1 MPNEL
6 YEIKIKSIGYTD
18 DVEIREEPK
27 KVAGKNLGRKT
38 VGSDKIINV
47 SSVEDNS
54 ITQAMLQD
62 AVVGKAE
69 LRYEQ
74 VSITISGTNTSGTV
88 TVTVDSIPFGYFL
101 SAFTTPTA
109 SYIQL
114 AVSSTTLTATLSAA
128 PGAGNSITI
137 QIVLL
142 KA

>member
-1 MPNEL
+1 MPEL
-6 YEIKIKSIGYTD
+6 YETKIKSINYAD

-27 KVAGKNLGRKT
+27 KIAGSNLGRKT

-54 ITQAMLQD
+54 ITKAMMADD
-62 AVVGKAE
+62 AIGKVE
-69 LRYEQ
+69 LDYEQ
-74 VSITISGTNTSGTV
+74 VSITIAGTNTSGTA
-88 TVTVDSIPFGYFL
+88 TVTANSIPMGYFL

-109 SYIQL
+109 SYVQL
-114 AVSSTTLTATLSAA
+114 VVSGTTLTATLSTA

>member
-74 VSITISGTNTSGTV
+74 VSITISDKFKSNEIHIKKMVQASKVAYGDVLS
-88 TVTVDSIPFGYFL
+88 VDRI
-101 SAFTTPTA
+101 
-109 SYIQL
+109 
-114 AVSSTTLTATLSAA
+114 
-128 PGAGNSITI
+128 
-137 QIVLL
+137 
-142 KA
+142 